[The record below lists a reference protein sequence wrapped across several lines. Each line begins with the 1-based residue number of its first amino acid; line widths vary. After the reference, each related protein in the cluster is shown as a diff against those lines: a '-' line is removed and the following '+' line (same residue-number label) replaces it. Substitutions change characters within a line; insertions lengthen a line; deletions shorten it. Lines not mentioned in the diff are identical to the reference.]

1 MNSFRLLPV
10 LVIFVACT
18 TQEVGPISRSA
29 QFPEF
34 PEDLFDA
41 FKAACTDPAEEF
53 SQISRRSRECRQF
66 LPPEATAYLIL
77 NFDGYPQK
85 LPQSVMRLTAT
96 ENQSGFRVDAEM
108 YLIVPQK
115 DGSTLKVPV
124 ESKALDRKLSDLYR
138 VSGGTP
144 G

>member
-18 TQEVGPISRSA
+18 TQDVGPVSRSA

-34 PEDLFDA
+34 PKDLFDA
-41 FKAACTDPAEEF
+41 FKAACADPSEEF
-53 SQISRRSRECRQF
+53 SQINRKSRECRQF

-96 ENQSGFRVDAEM
+96 ENQSGFRVDADM
-108 YLIVPQK
+108 YLTVPQK

-124 ESKALDRKLSDLYR
+124 ESKALDKKLSQLYR